1 MTLDEA
7 CAGKEIPKEIS
18 DTLTLIAVPFL
29 SFESEVY
36 EGELVVHADLA
47 EEVKETFNILFEK
60 RFPIERMVPVVMYGW
75 DDDVSMAANNSSAF
89 NYRLIAGTDRLSN
102 HSFGR
107 AIDINP
113 FQNPYTQRD
122 GKVVPDGAQYDPT
135 QPGTVTEDIAAI
147 FKSHG
152 WQWGGDWQDRKDWQ
166 HFEKPN

>member
-7 CAGKEIPKEIS
+7 CAGKEIPKDIS

-29 SFESEVY
+29 SFDGEVC

-47 EEVKETFNILFEK
+47 EETKEIFNTLFEK
-60 RFPIERMVPVVMYGW
+60 RFLIERMVPVVMYGW
-75 DDDVSMAANNSSAF
+75 DDDASMAANNSSAF
-89 NYRLIAGTDRLSN
+89 NYRFIAGTDRLSN

-122 GKVVPDGAQYDPT
+122 GKVVPEGAQYDPS
-135 QPGTVTEDIAAI
+135 QPGTVTEDIAAV

>member
-1 MTLDEA
+1 MTLEEA
-7 CAGKEIPKEIS
+7 LAGKEIPKDIS

-29 SFESEVY
+29 SFDGEVC

-47 EEVKETFNILFEK
+47 EETKEIFNTLFEK
-60 RFPIERMVPVVMYGW
+60 RFLIERMVPVVMYGW
-75 DDDVSMAANNSSAF
+75 DDDASMAANNSSAF
-89 NYRLIAGTDRLSN
+89 NYRFIAGTDRLSN

-122 GKVVPDGAQYDPT
+122 GKVVPEGAQYDPS
-135 QPGTVTEDIAAI
+135 QPGTVTEDIAAV